1 MMRETALY
9 TGLTPFVLA
18 RLRAKNGITGRIIH
32 EQFEQQLSAEDRCFA
47 KLDILLGQL
56 FKNCRTR
63 IFWNPIRSSSTGTRS
78 PS

>member
-18 RLRAKNGITGRIIH
+18 RLQAKNGITGRIIH
-32 EQFEQQLSAEDRCFA
+32 EQFEPQLSAEDRYFA
-47 KLDILLGQL
+47 KLDTLLGQL

-63 IFWNPIRSSSTGTRS
+63 IL
-78 PS
+78 